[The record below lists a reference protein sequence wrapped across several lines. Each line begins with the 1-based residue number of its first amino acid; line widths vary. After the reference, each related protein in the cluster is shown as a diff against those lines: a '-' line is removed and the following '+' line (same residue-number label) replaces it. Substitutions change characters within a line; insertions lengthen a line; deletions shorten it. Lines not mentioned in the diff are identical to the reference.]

1 MVKWSPS
8 AERMFPRSFN
18 DAPGTGINF
27 FAIESFHL
35 SAPVGKSLST
45 CNCLSI
51 LSVTV
56 SSENNDISVLFGIN
70 RWFQQWNDLHLQN
83 NVLSTYLWYTVKLYC
98 HESCRQATASCR
110 FSKHHDKMWN
120 GSVWSKMKSM
130 IKTNGKMFWWKP
142 DYKFFRIC
150 CVTRVN
156 CNKIIM
162 LQNTFYR
169 NILWNCG

>member
-1 MVKWSPS
+1 MISIHRNDVSVKFLSFGTRRRVACFIANWSVVKILM
-8 AERMFPRSFN
+8 A
-18 DAPGTGINF
+18 
-27 FAIESFHL
+27 
-35 SAPVGKSLST
+35 SL
-45 CNCLSI
+45 
-51 LSVTV
+51 
-56 SSENNDISVLFGIN
+56 VLFSIN

-110 FSKHHDKMWN
+110 FSKRHDKMWN

-130 IKTNGKMFWWKP
+130 IKTNSKMFQWKP

-156 CNKIIM
+156 CNKIIT
-162 LQNTFYR
+162 LQNAFYR